1 MQHGNSIPNQ
11 EGFGGDKECPMGQGE
26 EKLDLQPP
34 AMVNG
39 AVLRDLPHSKR
50 QTLLVSCEYEML
62 QRENFSQVP
71 ITMSINLN

>member
-1 MQHGNSIPNQ
+1 
-11 EGFGGDKECPMGQGE
+11 MGQGE
-26 EKLDLQPP
+26 EELDLQPP

-39 AVLRDLPHSKR
+39 AVLKDLTHSKR
-50 QTLLVSCEYEML
+50 QTLVSCEYEML